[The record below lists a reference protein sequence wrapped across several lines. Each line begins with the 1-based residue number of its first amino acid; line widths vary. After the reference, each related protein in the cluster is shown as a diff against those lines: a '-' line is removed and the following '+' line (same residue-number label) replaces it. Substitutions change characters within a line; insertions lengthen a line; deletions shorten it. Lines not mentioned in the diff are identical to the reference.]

1 MVDVLEISIILHGFK
16 QFDLLSWASY
26 HRAALQVLTLFLSMH
41 WFIGFKHFVRLLA
54 LFWGDIL
61 NMGIIHLEIF
71 GMKKRKEKAARECH
85 DYKIYQ
91 PLCLLYSFK

>member
-26 HRAALQVLTLFLSMH
+26 HHAALQVLTLFLSMH
-41 WFIGFKHFVRLLA
+41 WFIGFKHFIRLLA

-61 NMGIIHLEIF
+61 NMGIINLEIF